1 MTYLQSYYYYPLWL
15 LLWVSS
21 WTCFATTGT
30 NCFVADA
37 GPRADTTTH
46 QLHTTAADE
55 LPLLTMLVSY
65 QRNLSSNLQHTQ
77 SMTITNPARQ
87 INTRADWHRWF
98 DERRA
103 RLRTRLEQAEQAE
116 WNWPCT
122 RRRCEIMRIQDEIDA
137 LDLEEFVVPF

>member
-1 MTYLQSYYYYPLWL
+1 MTYSPSSYYYPLSLFLWL
-15 LLWVSS
+15 SS

-30 NCFVADA
+30 SCFVADA

-55 LPLLTMLVSY
+55 LPLLTMLVSHP
-65 QRNLSSNLQHTQ
+65 RNHASNLQHTQ
-77 SMTITNPARQ
+77 SMTHTDPTTQ
-87 INTRADWHRWF
+87 INTRAAWHRWF

-103 RLRTRLEQAEQAE
+103 RLELRLRQAEQAE

-137 LDLEEFVVPF
+137 LNQEEFVVPF

>member
-1 MTYLQSYYYYPLWL
+1 MTYSPSYYYYPLSL
-15 LLWVSS
+15 FLWVSS

-37 GPRADTTTH
+37 GPRADTITH

-55 LPLLTMLVSY
+55 IPLLTMLVSH
-65 QRNLSSNLQHTQ
+65 QRNHTSNLQHTKQ
-77 SMTITNPARQ
+77 MTITNPAKQ

-103 RLRTRLEQAEQAE
+103 RLTLRLRQAEEAE

-122 RRRCEIMRIQDEIDA
+122 RRRLEIMRIEDEIEA
-137 LDLEEFVVPF
+137 LNEEEFVVPF

>member
-1 MTYLQSYYYYPLWL
+1 MTYSPSYYYYPLSL
-15 LLWVSS
+15 FLWVSS

-30 NCFVADA
+30 SCFVADA
-37 GPRADTTTH
+37 GPRADTTSH

-55 LPLLTMLVSY
+55 LPLLTMLVSH
-65 QRNLSSNLQHTQ
+65 QRNLASNLQHTQ

-103 RLRTRLEQAEQAE
+103 RLTLRLRQAEQAE
-116 WNWPCT
+116 WNWPST
-122 RRRCEIMRIQDEIDA
+122 RRRCEVQRIQDEIDA
-137 LDLEEFVVPF
+137 LNEEEFVVPF

>member
-21 WTCFATTGT
+21 WTCFATTQT

-55 LPLLTMLVSY
+55 LPLLTMLVSH
-65 QRNLSSNLQHTQ
+65 QRNLPSNLQHTQ

-116 WNWPCT
+116 RNWPCT

>member
-1 MTYLQSYYYYPLWL
+1 MTYLQLFYYYPLWL

-21 WTCFATTGT
+21 WTCFATTQT

-37 GPRADTTTH
+37 SPRADTTSH

-55 LPLLTMLVSY
+55 LPLLTMLVSH
-65 QRNLSSNLQHTQ
+65 QRNLPSNLQHTQ
-77 SMTITNPARQ
+77 SMTITDPARQ
-87 INTRADWHRWF
+87 ITTRAAWHRWF

-122 RRRCEIMRIQDEIDA
+122 RRRCEIMRIQDEIQA
-137 LDLEEFVVPF
+137 LNEEEFVVPF